1 MKMNYAELESKGLI
15 HSYKASLKQI
25 QEQIKLAERDIRTAK
40 KMLAEDADWSF
51 SIAYNA
57 ILQAGRALMFFRGYR
72 PTSGEGAHVAVV
84 QFAEITLGKAMRN
97 EVDLFDRMR
106 KKRHQAIYDQAGLIS
121 QEEARQSCAF
131 AQEFVNAVKKTIA
144 DKNMNL
150 FNGKNGKPS

>member
-1 MKMNYAELESKGLI
+1 MNYSELETKGLI
-15 HSYKASLKQI
+15 HSFGASQKQI

-40 KMLAEDADWSF
+40 KMLMEDSDWAF

-57 ILQAGRALMFFRGYR
+57 ILQSGRALMYFKGFR

-84 QFAEITLGKAMRN
+84 QFAEITLGKTMRN
-97 EVDLFDRMR
+97 EVELFDRMR
-106 KKRHQAIYDQAGLIS
+106 KKRHQAIYDRAGLIS

-131 AQEFVNAVKKTIA
+131 AQEFVSTVKKIIA

-150 FNGKNGKPS
+150 FNGQNK